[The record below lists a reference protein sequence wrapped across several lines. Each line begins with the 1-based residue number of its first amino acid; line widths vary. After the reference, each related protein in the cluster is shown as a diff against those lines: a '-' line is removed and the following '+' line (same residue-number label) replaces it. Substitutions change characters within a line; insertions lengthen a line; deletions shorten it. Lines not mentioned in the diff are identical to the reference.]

1 MQISYNRTHRESF
14 MIIQDTICIPEY
26 EKRIL
31 KENEIRS
38 LLSFHTMQTNDE
50 TQIWYDISG
59 KQSLKDFLDQE
70 EITFEILERIMMY
83 AMLAFEELHK
93 YLIKQ
98 EHILL
103 CPEMIYVSRYDQ
115 FRMYFCFYPNENNRP
130 IAFSEIMEHILSRVN
145 HNEEDI
151 MQLCYKL
158 YEMSLNDKTTLLD
171 LHSVAQDA
179 LKTRLADVTEVKTDK
194 EREDVKETD
203 VAVLQEAVQEDDDI
217 YYKDKWEEVMQRVKS
232 MGQQLL
238 QMIAGWRKKEETEL
252 MHQDFFVEPEPE
264 TMEHTQL
271 LYSGQRECQGQLV
284 YQGNKSEKN
293 YTISKPVFRIGHG
306 IEGNDASLQSN
317 AVSRMHAKICVERGE
332 YFIEDLNSTNGTY
345 VNGELLSY
353 KQKQKLSLM
362 DQIQF
367 ADVCYIFE

>member
-70 EITFEILERIMMY
+70 EITFELLERIMMY

-115 FRMYFCFYPNENNRP
+115 FRMYFCFYPNESNHP

-145 HNEEDI
+145 HDEEDI

-179 LKTRLADVTEVKTDK
+179 LKTRLADVTVVKTDK
-194 EREDVKETD
+194 EREDVMEAD
-203 VAVLQEAVQEDDDI
+203 VAVLQAAVEEDDI

-232 MGQQLL
+232 IGQQLL
-238 QMIAGWRKKEETEL
+238 QMIAGWRKKEEMVL

-271 LYSGQRECQGQLV
+271 LYSGKQECQGQLV

-293 YTISKPVFRIGHG
+293 YMISKSVFRIGHG